1 MQLLAQVAG
10 RAGRGEQPGR
20 VILQAFRPTEPAV
33 IAAAAHDYEGF
44 ARGELER
51 RSALSFP
58 PYARLC
64 AVRVQGNVEAR
75 AQAAA
80 ERLGE
85 CAATLVRR
93 GVPADV
99 LGPAPAPI
107 ARVRGKYRFQL
118 VLRAPE
124 HGPLHRIC
132 RALTEVALPPGVEM
146 AADVDPV
153 ALI

>member
-1 MQLLAQVAG
+1 MSDTL
-10 RAGRGEQPGR
+10 
-20 VILQAFRPTEPAV
+20 AFRPSEPAV

-51 RSALSFP
+51 RGVLSFP

-80 ERLGE
+80 ERLGA

-93 GVPADV
+93 GEQADV
-99 LGPAPAPI
+99 IGPAPAPI
-107 ARVRGKYRFQL
+107 ARIRGKHRFQL
-118 VLRAPE
+118 VLRAHE
-124 HGPLHRIC
+124 HAPLHRIC
-132 RALTEVALPPGVEM
+132 RAFAQVALPAGVEL
-146 AADVDPV
+146 ALDIDPV
-153 ALI
+153 ALA